1 MIAGS
6 SDANHQGKLYL
17 TTLLRIRRQLGSFV
31 MSLSSKIDNF
41 MS

>member
-6 SDANHQGKLYL
+6 DANNQKKMHL